1 MKNITIINNMK
12 YITEEKA
19 CLIIKKFLKE
29 NKFNFDVIKRT
40 YGFVV
45 KENWLS
51 MLIAIKGTIDEDIMS
66 INYNIVLN
74 DNVKEINLILKKLN
88 DFGYNSLI
96 KNVIICDVKK
106 DVLMIKHIIG
116 PIEKVEE
123 NDITKSVKSFFSDEI
138 KSILIKLDDESIS
151 SES

>member
-1 MKNITIINNMK
+1 MK
-12 YITEEKA
+12 YITEKKA
-19 CLIIKKFLKE
+19 NLIIKKFLKE
-29 NKFNFDVIKRT
+29 NKFYFNVIKRN
-40 YGFVV
+40 YGFIV

-51 MLIAIKGTIDEDIMS
+51 MLIAIRCTIDEDIMA

-74 DNVKEINLILKKLN
+74 NNVKEINLILKKLN

-96 KNVIICDVKK
+96 KNVIICEVKK

-123 NDITKSVKSFFSDEI
+123 NDIKKSVKSFFSDEI
-138 KSILIKLDDESIS
+138 KQILIILDDESNS